1 MVQLTPQSR
10 IFLATQPVD
19 FRNYAELTIMPSPA
33 LLGALGGD
41 LLRLLL
47 GITAAPPQ
55 DECSMARSLS
65 GAWKRPRRSES
76 ATPASNTASFSV
88 GSARR

>member
-65 GAWKRPRRSES
+65 GAWKRPRRSEG